1 MPVDKLIPRKLNSDI
16 DAKLIDKASMID
28 ALNLYAGD
36 DADGG
41 GGVLKNIKGN
51 TQVTQAEADSFG
63 ENSRVLGSVTDEK
76 TGIAYFFVYSTQADY
91 HGVWAYDPEGK
102 LADDGQPAVRLIYRD
117 AQFNFPSTGFVKGD
131 IVHINSATLSNLG
144 DEFDKDAVIFFT
156 DNVNEPRKI
165 NAYRAYNAGGSD
177 IYSSVYDTAD
187 FITACPKT
195 PLDPITFKFD
205 RDVNRKTTN
214 FLGTSGFQ
222 FAYQHVYI
230 DGFESAV
237 SPYSDVAFPPSIIT
251 QGALSYA
258 SHENYNRCTLY
269 LPKPGAEVK
278 FIKVLARE
286 GETGSFVF
294 VDEIEPSTLYSD
306 GAYVGAYPFYNDR
319 ITKGFSKLEVN
330 KQFDSVPRRAK
341 AQAVSDNRLMY
352 GNYLDGF
359 NPVQVDC
366 TAQVVYR
373 ERPEDFVDFTLTS
386 NPFIGVHTAED
397 NFDSVASA
405 ERKSAGFTIDASS
418 LPESAI
424 AGTTI
429 LVKVT
434 MTPDGNWHIYNSD
447 DSYHQSALI
456 GEFEEHPVST
466 DWNTFNNQT
475 PNESV
480 NYELQGVID
489 SGLNYLRG
497 YATHANGHT
506 SLWQGANSGI
516 KSNSV
521 GLNWKTKYHP
531 DGTSEASW
539 SAKLGTS
546 AANPIILNGGSILF
560 QAGFTTSVEIPS
572 GFSIIAAKTIEE
584 ILLGVDYAD
593 LTYQTRVSESGFI
606 QSVTPT
612 LNHSLP
618 ISNHTLISQSY
629 IGQEGDNTDLSR
641 MIMAVFRDNE
651 QRWCP
656 QGYIIF
662 KNATAKFKLRQ
673 VANGFSSPTKKAFRL
688 CLSSLTD
695 VKPMTCYKSMFVG
708 TGTYE
713 TKSDYPFLNKWG
725 VIDPEVEFLDSD
737 GAEVAFDPDSHLSYY
752 GDVGIDDLHL
762 DTDNDANSYN
772 EANELYK
779 NMLGYL
785 KFAGYPTGDL
795 LTEDED
801 LGLACVFDGEG
812 GPGGGPS
819 RGGGGNTYDDLRMNR
834 QGSIPLCAPLVVDP
848 TLNSSFAAGVGFI
861 SANDQGDW
869 STEISRKHSPMWT
882 GRINLAPADSTH
894 SLSFGNVNKY
904 ASMLPLLQNTD
915 RNTSNVET
923 AAQSYNYI
931 SDIVYPSPT
940 EGDPGVLDP
949 YSVNWNYLHS
959 SSDISSFV
967 SGSYGGDVFRSF
979 KSNSN
984 HDFGIVYYDERGRH
998 GFVNYLSNVF
1008 VPGLSSVDRPEGSEG
1023 GPASIALTL
1032 NHQPPSWAHYYK
1044 IVYGGN
1050 STIDSFIQ
1058 YSVPNAYVRDYGE
1071 ESPPDTANIYVSLNY
1086 LQGNPISYVSSFGA
1100 RSVEGG
1106 LNMYKFKQG
1115 DKLRIISTGP
1125 DDDRTY
1131 YQSGNYEFDIID
1143 LVDVAAPIG
1152 DEEASVVLVD
1162 PFDST
1167 NLNSPRLQ
1175 GQFLVLRDNLN
1186 ANGFKF
1192 TDVSVGG
1199 SSNKW
1204 TENCIVEIYTPSKKL
1219 AEDEKFYY
1227 EMPGTYRV
1235 ITTPNSTIA
1244 HSPSTVIIN
1253 KGDVWFRKGA
1263 LNWKEDGYTD
1273 LIANEATGKSE
1284 SNFKSVFI
1292 EALSA
1297 TDLHRSDFKGLGR
1310 VNLINDNAKE
1320 VRREASVTYSD
1331 KTNPESS
1338 KSRYTSFDLNKLN
1351 FNDYDYSK
1359 GEISFLSPSSG
1370 YLIVLQSERTSIIPV
1385 SKNVLSDASGSTN
1398 LVSSNVVLGEAIEQ
1412 AGVGGSDSPESVVES
1427 DDKIYYAN
1435 KGEAKVYVY
1444 TKGGGAKDIST
1455 NFIGVALRKEI
1466 NSLSNAV
1473 KIVGGYDSLKEE
1485 YLITI
1490 VSFSSLTTA
1499 GVTVVPQPAIED
1511 LIDTVGP
1518 SGVGGPSEEEDGL
1531 GISGFQVFVDTDGDG
1546 IIGINEFLNQTS
1558 IDASSIGV
1566 LGAGQIA
1573 VTPSLPALTE
1583 IAEQIVVGDTA
1594 LIPEALFSIG
1604 TSISSGG
1611 GTFDEEDVLSNVIST
1626 YAADNSIDIT
1636 SAAGIVSLFSAA
1648 GLTEAALAV
1657 EQGAGDGTGI
1667 TLNAESNYDLI
1678 AQLIENGPEGY
1689 NVPGTGI
1696 HGSNDIIINQEL
1708 VQVAS
1713 VLGLAAPENDV
1724 ISADLNLDGIIGTSD
1739 LLILLSQF
1747 ELSPPEPDPIDPNQE
1762 VFTIDEEAE
1771 EAEDAAGDAGAG
1783 TG

>member
-36 DADGG
+36 DIDGG
-41 GGVLKNIKGN
+41 GGVLKNVKGN
-51 TQVTQAEADSFG
+51 TQVAQGEGDLFG
-63 ENSRVLGSVTDEK
+63 DDSRVLGSVTDDK
-76 TGIAYFFVYSTQADY
+76 TGIAYFFVYSTQAKF

-102 LADDGQPAVRLIYRD
+102 LEGDGEPAVRLIYRD

-131 IVHINSATLSNLG
+131 IVHVNSATFSNKG
-144 DEFDKDAVIFFT
+144 DEFDKDAIIFFT

-165 NAYRAYNAGGSD
+165 NAYRAYQAGGSE

-195 PLDPITFKFD
+195 PLEPITFKFD

-222 FAYQHVYI
+222 FAYQHVYK

-237 SPYSDVAFPPSIIT
+237 SSYSDVAFPPSIIA

-258 SHENYNRCTLY
+258 SHENYNRCILY
-269 LPKPGAEVK
+269 LPKPGAEIKSV
-278 FIKVLARE
+278 KVLARE
-286 GETGSFVF
+286 GETGSFLLI
-294 VDEIEPSTLYSD
+294 DEIDPSTLYSD
-306 GAYVGAYPFYNDR
+306 GAYVGAYSFYNDR
-319 ITKGFSKLEVN
+319 ITKGFSEVEVN
-330 KQFDSVPRRAK
+330 KQFDSVPRKAK

-373 ERPEDFVDFTLTS
+373 QRPEDFVDFTLKS
-386 NPFIGVHTAED
+386 NPFIGVHTDED
-397 NFDSVASA
+397 NINDAGSA
-405 ERKSAGFTIDASS
+405 KRKSAGFTIDASS

-434 MTPDGNWHIYNSD
+434 MTPDRNWHIYNSD
-447 DSYHQSALI
+447 NSYHQSRLI

-475 PNESV
+475 PNQYV
-480 NYELQGVID
+480 NYELQSVVD

-497 YATHANGHT
+497 YATPADGHT

-516 KSNSV
+516 KSS
-521 GLNWKTKYHP
+521 GLDLGWKKKYHP
-531 DGTSEASW
+531 DGSSETVY
-539 SAKLGTS
+539 SAKIGSS

-572 GFSIIAAKTIEE
+572 GFSVIAAKTIEE

-593 LTYQTRVSESGFI
+593 LTYQNRVSESGFV

-618 ISNHTLISQSY
+618 VSNHTLISQSY
-629 IGQEGDNTDLSR
+629 IGQQGDGTDLSR
-641 MIMAVFRDNE
+641 MIMAVMRDSPENE
-651 QRWCP
+651 RWVP
-656 QGYIIF
+656 QGYVIF

-673 VANGFSSPTKKAFRL
+673 VDNDFGGPTKKAFRL

-695 VKPMTCYKSMFVG
+695 VKPMTCYKSMFAG
-708 TGTYE
+708 TGTIDDLG
-713 TKSDYPFLNKWG
+713 DYPFLNQWG
-725 VIDPEVEFLDSD
+725 VIDPEVEFFDAD
-737 GAEVAFDPDSHLSYY
+737 GSSIAFDPDNHLGYY
-752 GDVGIDDLHL
+752 GDFDVGDLYL
-762 DTDNDANSYN
+762 DTGNEDNTYN
-772 EANELYK
+772 GAQELYK
-779 NMLGYL
+779 NMLGCL
-785 KFAGYPTGDL
+785 LFDSSPTGDL
-795 LTEDED
+795 LAEDED
-801 LGLACVFDGEG
+801 LGLACIFDGEG

-819 RGGGGNTYDDLRMNR
+819 RDSSGGNTYDDLRMNR

-848 TLNSSFAAGVGFI
+848 SLDSSFATVGFV
-861 SANDQGDW
+861 ANNDQGDW
-869 STEISRKHSPMWT
+869 STVISSRQSPMWT
-882 GRINLAPADSTH
+882 GRISLAPADSTH
-894 SLSFGNVNKY
+894 YLSFGDTNKY

-915 RNTSNVET
+915 RNTANVET
-923 AAQSYNYI
+923 AAQSSNYI
-931 SDIVYPSPT
+931 ADIVYPNPQ
-940 EGDPGVLDP
+940 EGDPGVLDA
-949 YSVNWNYLHS
+949 YSVNWNHLHS

-984 HDFGIVYYDERGRH
+984 HEFGIVYYDERGRH

-1023 GPASIALTL
+1023 GPASVALTL

-1058 YSVPNAYVRDYGE
+1058 YSVPNAYVRDYE
-1071 ESPPDTANIYVSLNY
+1071 EDFPPDTANIYVSLNY

-1125 DDDRTY
+1125 DENRTY

-1143 LVDVAAPIG
+1143 LVDVAAPIEG
-1152 DEEASVVLVD
+1152 EDASIVLVD
-1162 PFDST
+1162 PIETSNDS
-1167 NLNSPRLQ
+1167 SPQRQ

-1186 ANGFKF
+1186 ADGFKF
-1192 TDVSVGG
+1192 TDVSAGG
-1199 SSNKW
+1199 STNKW

-1235 ITTPNSTIA
+1235 ITTPQDNLA
-1244 HSPSTVIIN
+1244 HSPSTVVIN

-1263 LNWKEDGYTD
+1263 LNWKENSYTD
-1273 LIANEATGKSE
+1273 LIAAESTGKSE
-1284 SNFKSVFI
+1284 SNFKSIFV
-1292 EALSA
+1292 EASSA

-1310 VNLINDNAKE
+1310 ANLINDNAKE

-1331 KTNPESS
+1331 KSNPESS
-1338 KSRYTSFDLNKLN
+1338 KSRYTSFDSNKLN
-1351 FNDYDYSK
+1351 FNDYDYNK
-1359 GEISFLSPSSG
+1359 GEISFLSPTSG
-1370 YLIVLQSERTSIIPV
+1370 YLIVLQDARTSIVPI
-1385 SKNVLSDASGSTN
+1385 SKNVLSDASGSAN

-1412 AGVGGSDSPESVVES
+1412 AGVGGSDSPESVVER

-1435 KGEAKVYVY
+1435 KGEGKIYLY
-1444 TKGGGAKDIST
+1444 SKGSGAKDIST
-1455 NFIGVALRKEI
+1455 NFIGAVLRKEI
-1466 NSLSNAV
+1466 NSLSGSV

-1485 YLITI
+1485 YLVTILPFSELIT
-1490 VSFSSLTTA
+1490 S
-1499 GVTVVPQPAIED
+1499 GVTVAPQPQIED

-1518 SGVGGPSEEEDGL
+1518 SGISGPSEEEDGL

-1558 IDASSIGV
+1558 IDTSTIGI

-1573 VTPSLPALTE
+1573 VTPSLEALTE
-1583 IAEQIVVGDTA
+1583 IAEQIVVGDAA

-1611 GTFDEEDVLSNVIST
+1611 VVFDEEDVLSNVIST
-1626 YAADNSIDIT
+1626 YAADNSLDIT
-1636 SAAGIVSLFSAA
+1636 NAVGISALFSAA

-1657 EQGAGDGTGI
+1657 EQGAGDGTGTI
-1667 TLNAESNYDLI
+1667 LNPASNYDLVAKLI
-1678 AQLIENGPEGY
+1678 DNGTDGWQVGGVYAQD
-1689 NVPGTGI
+1689 NVI
-1696 HGSNDIIINQEL
+1696 VNQEL
-1708 VQVAS
+1708 LNVAS
-1713 VLGLAAPENDV
+1713 VLGLTGPENDV
-1724 ISADLNLDGIIGTSD
+1724 VSADLNVDGIVGQSD
-1739 LLILLSQF
+1739 LLILLSQYA
-1747 ELSPPEPDPIDPNQE
+1747 EAAPEPEPVDPNLE
-1762 VFTIDEEAE
+1762 VFTISEETDEGDGVDEEGLE
-1771 EAEDAAGDAGAG
+1771 TD
-1783 TG
+1783 